1 MSQPH
6 NPDSKTTPPAT
17 PKAPIKLFIVDDHTV
32 VRQGTREILNRNPLF
47 TVVGESDSGQD
58 LAGLLQLKNP
68 DLLLM
73 DINLPG
79 KNGLQL
85 LEELKPSFPD
95 LKIIL
100 FSAHS
105 DLQYIR
111 KAQSLNAH
119 GFLSKTINEDDL
131 QAAILHLMQN
141 PGQPVYSPDIQQK
154 LAESSD
160 PAKETLFTAREQEI
174 LVQLAQGLSNQ
185 DIAKQLCLSV
195 KTVDTH
201 VANLMKKTGIHKR
214 TQLLAYAYEHGLL

>member
-1 MSQPH
+1 MSQT
-6 NPDSKTTPPAT
+6 PDQP
-17 PKAPIKLFIVDDHTV
+17 PIKLFIVDDHAV
-32 VRQGTREILNRNPLF
+32 VRQGTREMLNRNPMF
-47 TVVGESDSGQD
+47 QVVGESDSGQE
-58 LAGLLQLKNP
+58 LMGLLQLKAP
-68 DLLLM
+68 DLLLL

-85 LEELKPSFPD
+85 LEELKPGFPN
-95 LKIIL
+95 LRIIL

-119 GFLSKTINEDDL
+119 GFLSKTVTEEAL
-131 QAAILHLMQN
+131 QEAILNIMAH
-141 PGQPVYSPDIQQK
+141 PETPVYSPDIQQILK
-154 LAESSD
+154 ESTEPGKD
-160 PAKETLFTAREQEI
+160 TLFTAREQEI

-201 VANLMKKTGIHKR
+201 VANLMKKSGIHKR